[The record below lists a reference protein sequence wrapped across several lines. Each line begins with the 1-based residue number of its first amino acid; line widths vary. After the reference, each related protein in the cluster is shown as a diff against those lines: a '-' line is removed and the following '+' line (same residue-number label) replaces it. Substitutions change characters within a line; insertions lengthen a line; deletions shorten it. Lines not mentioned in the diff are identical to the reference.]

1 MDWVIIRVGATKC
14 VANNSIMD
22 GVECVT
28 FCRCND
34 EDKQTANEQN
44 MSTDGSPLV
53 PPALEA
59 LLHRPFQRIVVFS
72 GAGMS
77 ADSNVPTFRSGNN
90 GLWSAFDPSELATPE
105 AWSRDKATV
114 WGWYEWRRGLVSTA
128 LPNAGHLAVAEMQRR
143 FGATVIT
150 QNVDDLHERG
160 GAKDVL
166 HLHGSLFAARC
177 AVCGRPHALGAAP
190 QEAQLKRQPPRCLHC
205 PGHVRP
211 GVVWFGEP
219 LDPEVVSLSEQ
230 RITACDLLL
239 IVGTSGVV
247 YPAAGMVDR
256 ASAGATVVEINPLSG
271 SISKQIGFRWQT
283 TAARGL
289 PSLLSALNTAH

>member
-1 MDWVIIRVGATKC
+1 
-14 VANNSIMD
+14 
-22 GVECVT
+22 
-28 FCRCND
+28 
-34 EDKQTANEQN
+34 
-44 MSTDGSPLV
+44 MSTNGSTLV
-53 PPALEA
+53 PPALEV
-59 LLHRPFQRIVVFS
+59 LLRRTFKRIVVFS

-105 AWSRDKATV
+105 AWNRDKATV
-114 WGWYEWRRGLVSTA
+114 WGWYEWRRGLVSEA
-128 LPNAGHLAVAEMQRR
+128 QPNAGHLAVAEMQRR

-160 GAKDVL
+160 GATDVL

-177 AVCGRPHALGAAP
+177 AACGRPHGLGAAS
-190 QEAQLKRQPPRCLHC
+190 QDTQLKRQPLRCLHC
-205 PGHVRP
+205 HGHVRP

-256 ASAGATVVEINPLSG
+256 APAGATVVEINPVSG
-271 SISKQIGFRWQT
+271 SISSRIGFRWQT

-289 PSLLSALNTAH
+289 PSLLNALNAAH